1 MKFVLTAITCLF
13 FSFPAF
19 ATDYSTLLGQL
30 SEFGTTFSDPNAG
43 LTAFPSLLIPSGGLY
58 EAMGTAYTAV
68 ASDSGYI
75 NANPSASS
83 RLADTELSFL
93 HNNWIADSRLEGVVY
108 SSRYKD
114 LGYGVAGKFVYLP
127 FTAYNDWGERVS
139 SGYYSESV
147 ATANV
152 SYNFLSSYYFS
163 GISVGA
169 NFKAAYRHVPAA
181 IYAGQSALTG
191 MMDVGALSRFDFLK
205 FYASRD
211 RNFAI
216 GATVRNLGFYAEG
229 DPLPTYAS
237 VGLAYSPF
245 RPLTLAM
252 DFNYPFSLT
261 PTTYPAEGWNIAT
274 GVKLAV
280 TDFFTVAG
288 GFRYQGGDPR
298 LSLGSEI
305 LINKISLVVDYTLD
319 LTTQLNVPDHFSV
332 AATFNLGDQGRGEIR
347 KMVDKYYIAGLNAY
361 AKGNLQDAIDY
372 WNEALKLDPTFQPA
386 AQYKTTAEAALK
398 LENEMRN
405 LRKIQ

>member
-1 MKFVLTAITCLF
+1 MAI
-13 FSFPAF
+13 PAF
-19 ATDYSTLLGQL
+19 AQDYSSVLSQL
-30 SEFGTTFSDPNAG
+30 SSLGGAFSDPNAG

-68 ASDSGYI
+68 AADSGYI

-83 RLADTELSFL
+83 LLNDTQLSFL

-108 SSRYKD
+108 TSRYKD
-114 LGYGVAGKFVYLP
+114 LGYGVGGKFVYLP
-127 FTAYNDWGERVS
+127 FTAYNDWGDRVS

-169 NFKAAYRHVPAA
+169 NFKAAYRHVPST
-181 IYAGQSALTG
+181 IYTGQSAFTG
-191 MMDVGALSRFDFLK
+191 MMDVGAMSRFDLLK

-211 RNFAI
+211 RNFSV
-216 GATVRNLGFYAEG
+216 GAMVKNLGIYAEG
-229 DPLPTYAS
+229 EPLPTFASFGIAYA
-237 VGLAYSPF
+237 PI
-245 RPLTLAM
+245 RPLTVAF

-261 PTTYPAEGWNIAT
+261 PSTYPAESWNIAT
-274 GVKLAV
+274 GLKLDV

-298 LSLGSEI
+298 LSLGSQVSLKKII
-305 LINKISLVVDYTLD
+305 LAVDYTLD
-319 LTTQLNVPDHFSV
+319 LTTQLNQADHFSV
-332 AATFNLGDQGRGEIR
+332 SATLNLGDQGRGEIR

-361 AKGNLQDAIDY
+361 ATGNLSEAISY

-386 AQYKTTAEAALK
+386 AQYKKTAEAALK

-405 LRKIQ
+405 VRKIQ